1 MVLAVLYTLEV
12 RTCSDTAVTLHR
24 MQEQST
30 YSPLWMRK
38 CSFRWCLYLKAFP
51 HSVHL
56 NLRLPPDCVT
66 CLCKKELVFYIS
78 HSRWVWW
85 FRCLLQ
91 AWSHS
96 SHKYRI
102 FPRRRV
108 VCVLWGSRDG
118 LVCTL
123 DWSWQVF
130 YRDLSAEQGP
140 HQSTRPISIGWYNS
154 HVWCFQNVP

>member
-1 MVLAVLYTLEV
+1 MVFAVLYTLGLESV
-12 RTCSDTAVTLHR
+12 LTQLSRCTGCRNKVHTHHCGCVSALSGGVCIWKLFHTQCTW
-24 MQEQST
+24 T
-30 YSPLWMRK
+30 YDYLQTVSHVSARK
-38 CSFRWCLYLKAFP
+38 NWCFTSHTP
-51 HSVHL
+51 G
-56 NLRLPPDCVT
+56 
-66 CLCKKELVFYIS
+66 ELDDFC
-78 HSRWVWW
+78 
-85 FRCLLQ
+85 CLLQ

-123 DWSWQVF
+123 DWSWQVS

-154 HVWCFQNVP
+154 HVWCFQNMP